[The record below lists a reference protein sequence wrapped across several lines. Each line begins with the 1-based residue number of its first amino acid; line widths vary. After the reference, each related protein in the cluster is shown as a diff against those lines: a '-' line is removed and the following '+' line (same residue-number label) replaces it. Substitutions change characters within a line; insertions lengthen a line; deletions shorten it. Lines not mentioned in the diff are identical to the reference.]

1 MITTSEIHIR
11 VITGVTIGIIT
22 AVAVD
27 VMAMDGMAVAV
38 AAMAMD
44 VMPVAADVMATD
56 VAPEDVTALADERA
70 AVKTASVPT
79 VPRPITS
86 HGVE

>member
-1 MITTSEIHIR
+1 MIHIR
-11 VITGVTIGIIT
+11 VITGVTIAIIT
-22 AVAVD
+22 AEAD
-27 VMAMDGMAVAV
+27 VIAMDGMAVAV

-44 VMPVAADVMATD
+44 VMRAAVDVMATD
-56 VAPEDVTALADERA
+56 VAPGDVTAVADERA

-79 VPRPITS
+79 VRRPITS